1 MYNLKNNSMK
11 ISFEVAQRF
20 GANCETVGFFIRP
33 GSLKYDYCGRES
45 NLQHVDAGQ
54 PCYSMGDGKHYMIP
68 IQDAHDGH
76 FYSEFVWDDEPSKT
90 TTRRVV
96 FCNFPYVSGYGAF
109 RHTEISL
116 SEAEHLVS
124 ECGDNWLSAI
134 GHESTAQL
142 LSELFGKQIPV
153 NRIDYQYQTG
163 DIQLIFRLKK
173 RQPEGSILNRETLDK
188 VGYSFSIIEA
198 VI

>member
-1 MYNLKNNSMK
+1 MKNNEMKILNNKIK
-11 ISFEVAQRF
+11 ISFEIAHTF
-20 GANCETVGFFIRP
+20 GMSGFFIRP
-33 GSLKYDYCGRES
+33 DSLKYDYCGHEYP
-45 NLQHVDAGQ
+45 LQHVDTGQ
-54 PCYSMGDGKHYMIP
+54 PCFIVEPVRRYMIP
-68 IQDAHDGH
+68 ICNGQEGH
-76 FYSEFVWDDEPSKT
+76 FYSEFIFDDAPAMPLE
-90 TTRRVV
+90 RIV
-96 FCNFPYVSGYGAF
+96 FCNSPYMAGYGAF

-142 LSELFGKQIPV
+142 LSELFGKQIPI

-163 DIQLIFRLKK
+163 DVQLILRLKK
-173 RQPEGSILNRETLDK
+173 RQPEGSVLNREALDK

>member
-1 MYNLKNNSMK
+1 MK
-11 ISFEVAQRF
+11 ISFEVSLRF
-20 GANCETVGFFIRP
+20 GANCETVGFFIKND
-33 GSLKYDYCGRES
+33 SLKYDYCGRES
-45 NLQHVDAGQ
+45 NLQHVDIGQ
-54 PCYSMGDGKHYMIP
+54 PCFMVDGTLYMIP
-68 IQDAHDGH
+68 MLDGHGGH
-76 FYSEFVWDDEPSKT
+76 FYKEFVWYDARNATPQK
-90 TTRRVV
+90 RIV
-96 FCNFPYVSGYGAF
+96 FCNSPYMAGYGSF

-116 SEAEHLVS
+116 EEAEKLVS

-142 LSELFGKQIPV
+142 LSELFGKQIPI

-163 DIQLIFRLKK
+163 DVQLILRLKK
-173 RQPEGSILNRETLDK
+173 RQPEGSVLNREALDK

>member
-1 MYNLKNNSMK
+1 MYNLKNNEMK
-11 ISFEVAQRF
+11 ISFEVAQCF
-20 GANCETVGFFIRP
+20 GANCETIGFFIKP
-33 GSLKYDYCGRES
+33 NSLKIYDYCGRES
-45 NLQHVDAGQ
+45 TMQHVDIGQ
-54 PCYSMGDGKHYMIP
+54 PCYSIGDGIHYMIP
-68 IQDAHDGH
+68 ISDGNGGH
-76 FYSEFVWDDEPSKT
+76 FYSEFVWYDAPTHRK
-90 TTRRVV
+90 RIV
-96 FCNFPYVSGYGAF
+96 FCNSPYMAGYGSF

-116 SEAEHLVS
+116 EEAEKLVS

-163 DIQLIFRLKK
+163 DVQLILRLKK
-173 RQPEGSILNRETLDK
+173 RQPEGSVLNREALDK